1 MLKMYYDRENRV
13 MLNQPVNGFYIWFLF
28 KIDSL
33 LQDVALTLDIV
44 ETLFNN
50 LSPNVR
56 GFLIS

>member
-1 MLKMYYDRENRV
+1 MLKMYYDTENRV